1 MNRAERRRAKKAG
14 LQVEK
19 EPVWNIKA
27 ADVQKMKADASKE
40 ASGQAFL
47 LMLGLPVMV
56 LHDKFGFGAV
66 RCERFTDAV
75 LELYDSFEKGFVS
88 LEDIHRT
95 LKEETGIT
103 IVSDGRLKDR
113 GN

>member
-1 MNRAERRRAKKAG
+1 M
-14 LQVEK
+14 
-19 EPVWNIKA
+19 I
-27 ADVQKMKADASKE
+27 
-40 ASGQAFL
+40 
-47 LMLGLPVMV
+47 
-56 LHDKFGFGAV
+56 LHDKFGFGLV

-75 LELYDSFEKGFVS
+75 LELYDSFEKGYVS
-88 LEDIHRT
+88 LEDIHKT